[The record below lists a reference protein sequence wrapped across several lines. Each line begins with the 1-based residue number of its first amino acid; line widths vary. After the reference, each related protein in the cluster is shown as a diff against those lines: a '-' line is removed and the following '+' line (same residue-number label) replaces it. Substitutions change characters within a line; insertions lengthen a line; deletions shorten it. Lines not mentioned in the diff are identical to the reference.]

1 MKARCWYEIGQRM
14 KSGDVGELV
23 LLAALWGASF
33 LFMRMGAAEF
43 GPAPLAAV
51 RCGIAAALLLGLL
64 AVRGELAPLR
74 ENWRRVGA
82 VGLTNSALP
91 FLCFGIAALAID
103 AGLSAIF
110 NAATPL
116 WTAFIAALL
125 WRERLAGLRWLGLIV
140 GLSGVVWLAWDRAG
154 LKAGAHG
161 VSPALAIA
169 ACLLATA
176 LYGWSANVARR
187 RLSHVH
193 PLALAAGSQAGAAL
207 ALAIPA
213 LLTWPA
219 TNPGATAWLATI
231 TLAVLC
237 TALAYILYFR
247 LIAHAGA
254 TNASAVTFLI
264 PAFAVAWG
272 WLFLDETINLTVAA
286 ACGVILVGT
295 SLAMGLLPRRSA

>member
-1 MKARCWYEIGQRM
+1 M
-14 KSGDVGELV
+14 KSRDLGELV

-51 RCGIAAALLLGLL
+51 RCGVAAVLLLALL
-64 AVRGELAPLR
+64 AARGELGPLF
-74 ENWRRVGA
+74 ENWRRIGA

-91 FLCFGIAALAID
+91 FLCFGLAALAIE

-116 WTAFIAALL
+116 WTAFIAAVL
-125 WRERLAGLRWLGLIV
+125 WRERLAGTRWLGLAL
-140 GLSGVVWLAWDRAG
+140 GLAGVVWLAWDRAG
-154 LKAGAHG
+154 FKAGAHG
-161 VSPALAIA
+161 VSPAVAIA
-169 ACLLATA
+169 ACLAATA
-176 LYGWSANVARR
+176 LYGWSANFAKR
-187 RLSHVH
+187 RLSHVP
-193 PLALAAGSQAGAAL
+193 PLVLAAGSQSSAAV

-213 LLTWPA
+213 ALTWPA
-219 TNPGATAWLATI
+219 TNPGIAAWLATLA
-231 TLAVLC
+231 LAVLC
-237 TALAYILYFR
+237 TALAYVLYFR

-272 WLFLDETINLTVAA
+272 WMFLGETIGATVIA
-286 ACGVILVGT
+286 ACAVILAGT
-295 SLAMGLLPRRSA
+295 ALAMGLLPRRSA

>member
-1 MKARCWYEIGQRM
+1 M
-14 KSGDVGELV
+14 KSSDIGELV

-51 RCGIAAALLLGLL
+51 RCGVAAALLLALL
-64 AVRGELAPLR
+64 AARGELAPLR
-74 ENWRRVGA
+74 ADWRRVGA

-91 FLCFGIAALAID
+91 FLCFGVAALAIE

-125 WRERLAGLRWLGLIV
+125 WRERLAGLRWLGLII
-140 GLSGVVWLAWDRAG
+140 GLAGVVWLAWDRAG
-154 LKAGAHG
+154 LKAGSHG
-161 VSPALAIA
+161 VSPAVAIG

-176 LYGWSANVARR
+176 LYGWSANYAKR
-187 RLSHVH
+187 RLAHV
-193 PLALAAGSQAGAAL
+193 PPMALAAGSQSGAAL
-207 ALAIPA
+207 ALVIPA
-213 LLTWPA
+213 GLTWPA
-219 TNPGATAWLATI
+219 NNPSTSAWLATI
-231 TLAVLC
+231 ALAVLC

-264 PAFAVAWG
+264 PAFAVGWG
-272 WLFLDETINLTVAA
+272 WLFLDETISVTVVA
-286 ACGVILVGT
+286 ACGVILAGT
-295 SLAMGLLPRRSA
+295 SLAMGLPPRRSA